1 MIKDEYDKVRKFL
14 LSSYHNFVYGLFYY
28 SNNDKEVLNA
38 DHHQRICDALDF
50 CMFQDSLN
58 NNLLINIAPRSGK
71 TMLSVVYLL
80 CFQAALSK
88 GLCNTMLA
96 SYSTR
101 IAKKSIKDAHDII
114 NSPLFMRLFP
124 ASQIDRF
131 TDGVIRFKEGGEIC
145 PVSPRSSLTGLGA
158 GVRENGLGFMGCIII
173 DDIVNSADSF
183 SVTIRERAN
192 EWYSDS
198 LQSRK
203 NDPKTPIICIGQR
216 LHEKDIAGYILEI
229 ENEKYKKIIIPTID
243 ETKQKSFWEDKYPYE
258 SLMTMKTKNPFLF
271 WTQYQQQPV
280 SKGAGVFDVHNIHYY
295 DKPPKFNKARVFI
308 VADTAQ
314 KTGEVNDWTV
324 FQVWQ
329 WDGFGDVRKI
339 YLLDQFR
346 VKVKAPD
353 LLNLAIKLK
362 EQWNPEYYFIEDKS
376 SGTGLIQQLAGI
388 YGEEDIIPVPRGPK
402 ENKVCRAMDAAIFM
416 AQGRVLL
423 PKNATFT
430 QSLVDEI
437 LYFSELMLHS
447 HDDQVDC
454 ISDAVKACLIDDM
467 DNFGEWGAF
476 ENIAPHNV
484 GLGLPSGIVNG
495 FG

>member
-1 MIKDEYDKVRKFL
+1 MNDEYSDLRKFL

-28 SNNDKEVLNA
+28 CNNEQEVMNA
-38 DHHQRICDALDF
+38 AHHQEICDAIDK
-50 CMFQDSLN
+50 CMFTDAHD

-80 CFQAALSK
+80 CFQAALSQ
-88 GLCNTMLA
+88 GICNTMLA

-114 NSPLFMRLFP
+114 NTPLFMKLFP
-124 ASQIDRF
+124 ESCIDRF
-131 TDGVIRFKEGGEIC
+131 TDGVIRFVKGGEIC

-158 GVRENGLGFMGCIII
+158 GVRKNGLGYNGSIII

-229 ENEKYKKIIIPTID
+229 EPDKYQKIIIPTIN
-243 ETKQKSFWEDKYPYE
+243 ETTKESFWEDKYPYE
-258 SLMTMKTKNPFLF
+258 SLIKLKKTNPFIY

-280 SKGAGVFDVHNIHYY
+280 SKGAGVFEEYMIHHY
-295 DKPPKFNKARVFI
+295 DTPPRYNRNRVFI

-314 KTGEVNDWTV
+314 KTNEVNDWSV

-329 WDGFGDVRKI
+329 WDNFGDQRCI
-339 YLLDQFR
+339 YLLDQIR
-346 VKVKAPD
+346 VRVKAPE
-353 LLNLAIKLK
+353 LLELAKGLK
-362 EQWNPEYYFIEDKS
+362 NKWLPEYFFIEDKS
-376 SGTGLIQQLAGI
+376 SGTGLIQQLVGL
-388 YGEEDIIPVPRGPK
+388 YGEEDIIEVPRGAK
-402 ENKVCRAMDAAIFM
+402 DNKVSRAMDASIFM
-416 AQGRVLL
+416 HQGRVLFPRYASFL
-423 PKNATFT
+423 ED
-430 QSLVDEI
+430 LEEE
-437 LYFSELMLHS
+437 LLHFSELMLHS
-447 HDDQVDC
+447 FDDQVDC
-454 ISDAVKACLIDDM
+454 LSDAVKASLIDDM
-467 DNFGEWGAF
+467 DNFGDWGAF
-476 ENIAPHNV
+476 EGVQPQNT
-484 GLGLPSGIVNG
+484 GFGLPNGMVQG